1 LIDEYLKQNYFVDD
15 DTLIDIKKINE
26 ELNGRLPEEE
36 VNRGVVW
43 HIKKFEFDNMFSYG
57 EKNVVDFT
65 KLNGII
71 GLFAANAAG
80 KSALLDALSFCLF
93 DTSSR
98 AFKAI
103 NVLNNKKDKFYC
115 KAILEVEGVEY
126 FIERTGKKQRNGHVK
141 VNVDFYTYDDAG
153 EKLSLNGDQ
162 RRSTDVNIRRVVG
175 TYEDFIMTALSLQTN
190 STVFIDKTQRE
201 RKDLLAQFMGIGVF
215 DQLYTM
221 AADEIHDVHS
231 LLKSFRDNSY
241 DTDLA
246 EIKDFNKE

>member
-1 LIDEYLKQNYFVDD
+1 
-15 DTLIDIKKINE
+15 
-26 ELNGRLPEEE
+26 
-36 VNRGVVW
+36 
-43 HIKKFEFDNMFSYG
+43 
-57 EKNVVDFT
+57 
-65 KLNGII
+65 
-71 GLFAANAAG
+71 
-80 KSALLDALSFCLF
+80 
-93 DTSSR
+93 
-98 AFKAI
+98 
-103 NVLNNKKDKFYC
+103 VL
-115 KAILEVEGVEY
+115 EGVEY
-126 FIERTGKKQRNGHVK
+126 IIERTGKKQRNGHVK

-231 LLKSFRDNSY
+231 LLKSFIS
-241 DTDLA
+241 A
-246 EIKDFNKE
+246 KSVS